1 MLRRRADGALRPAGE
16 ERDIADIWADQKRI
30 RLKQT
35 LEEQQRRKERRAL
48 KARRKG
54 ERKKLGWRAART
66 AAKISVAPNVA
77 GKAKD
82 IEIRLSLP
90 KLPRL
95 HRPSWDEVEDFL
107 ANLDIPD
114 LTRVHA
120 IYASCA
126 VTIIALLI
134 AAPLAFHT
142 PKPAKKAVASKASAA
157 AALSAQ
163 RIEQPPYAT
172 ILPKGKTAQ
181 QLGGWGRVSPKTSD
195 PVYAYADRIGGISI
209 TVSEQPLP
217 DNFTADPDAKV
228 AALAKQFN
236 ATKPLVT
243 GPDTDAFI
251 GTSVQGLQSIVAT
264 KQGLL
269 LLIRSVQPIGDN
281 VWGPYLDSL
290 Q

>member
-1 MLRRRADGALRPAGE
+1 MLRRRADGSLRPAGE
-16 ERDIADIWADQKRI
+16 ERDIADIWAEQKRL
-30 RLKQT
+30 RLKQSI
-35 LEEQQRRKERRAL
+35 EEEQRRKQRRAL
-48 KARRKG
+48 KAQRKA
-54 ERKKLGWRAART
+54 ERKKLGWRAARS
-66 AAKISVAPNVA
+66 AAKISVASDDA
-77 GKAKD
+77 GKARD
-82 IEIRLSLP
+82 IEINLSLP

-95 HRPSWDEVEDFL
+95 HLPSWDEVEDFL

-114 LTRVHA
+114 LRRAHA
-120 IYASCA
+120 VYASCV
-126 VTIIALLI
+126 VTVIALLI
-134 AAPLAFHT
+134 AAPLAFHS
-142 PKPAKKAVASKASAA
+142 PKPAKKADASKANAA
-157 AALSAQ
+157 AVLGTE

-172 ILPKGKTAQ
+172 IIPKGKTSQ

-195 PVYAYADRIGGISI
+195 PVYAYADRINGISI

-217 DNFTADPDAKV
+217 DDFTADPYSKV

-243 GPDTDAFI
+243 GTDTNAFI

-281 VWGPYLDSL
+281 VWGAYLDSL